1 MKKNILLLIVI
12 AIVAVVLVWYLV
24 GSSADEL
31 SQSVSDIE
39 DQTKQ
44 TQTTSPQQERQN
56 EAGEKTIE
64 A

>member
-1 MKKNILLLIVI
+1 MKKNIFLLIVI

-44 TQTTSPQQERQN
+44 TQTTSPQ
-56 EAGEKTIE
+56 
-64 A
+64 